1 MRLLKLT
8 YYLLFTLASVISLS
22 GCSQDEY
29 MEKQDI
35 QQPKIEAQLILSV
48 STPQSVRAAGTTTL
62 KGKAVEN
69 ECRKLT
75 LFIMNTDGSNIQDYS
90 VTGESLQNKSL
101 FFNVVTEQGQKLIF
115 VAVNMSDA
123 QIANIKEAKDHN
135 PAYTINNIT
144 DITTDNN
151 FLMTGQA
158 VTESGNNIINIEAE
172 KTTKVKATLTRVMSK
187 VLLTC
192 STKDGDDKY
201 VKLAQD
207 NGYIRLS
214 NVRYI
219 LDTTNKKFFP
229 FVKSNNEDPNFKMS
243 ETLGNLSNNFFAIP
257 PSNTVDNRETAIKYD
272 ASRVQEGEHQYTEGI
287 YCLEN
292 TINIDQQ
299 DVTRAKDVATYLMIT
314 AKFTPKNIDGI
325 RNLSENDANQKL
337 TPDGTFYICKKAPAG
352 TKDMCYSTI
361 SNGINYLKN
370 DYATNVTADDFTTYT
385 GGWQYY
391 ETFVNSPVFGGG
403 ASLVRNNYYIIN
415 ITSFTAPLLDKTI
428 EVNTIIREWAIK
440 GKTTIDVE
448 TSNN

>member
-8 YYLLFTLASVISLS
+8 YYLLFTLVSVVSLS

-29 MEKQDI
+29 VEKQDME
-35 QQPKIEAQLILSV
+35 QPKIEAQLILSV
-48 STPQSVRAAGTTTL
+48 STPQTGARAAEGTLT
-62 KGKAVEN
+62 GKATEN
-69 ECRKLT
+69 ECKKLT
-75 LFIMNTDGSNIQDYS
+75 LFIMDTNGTNVQDYTI
-90 VTGESLQNKSL
+90 TGDNLQNKNL
-101 FFNVVTEQGQKLIF
+101 LFNVKTSQGEKKVF
-115 VAVNMSDA
+115 VAANISDS
-123 QIANIKEAKDHN
+123 QIASIKQAADHN
-135 PAYTINNIT
+135 PVLTISNIT
-144 DITTDNN
+144 DITKDDS

-158 VTESGNNIINIEAE
+158 KTESGSEVIEIVAE
-172 KTTKVKATLTRVMSK
+172 RTVKAKATLTRVMSK

-192 STKDGDDKY
+192 STQNGNDEY

-299 DVTRAKDVATYLMIT
+299 DVTRAKDVATFLMIT

-337 TPDGTFYICKKAPAG
+337 TDGTFYICKKAPAG

-370 DYATNVTADDFTTYT
+370 NYATNVTADDFTTYT